1 MQQTPHLY
9 LFHISAKSFKV
20 LASLRDNHITGADS
34 QGTHHQLKSPG
45 LSHAQKDT
53 SHFSSLYLGDSQGTT
68 PSQSPSIIQALGPP
82 C

>member
-1 MQQTPHLY
+1 MQETPHCQ
-9 LFHISAKSFKV
+9 LFHTLAKSLKV
-20 LASLRDNHITGADS
+20 LAGHITGADS

-45 LSHAQKDT
+45 LSHAWKDP

-68 PSQSPSIIQALGPP
+68 PSQSPSIIQAPGPP